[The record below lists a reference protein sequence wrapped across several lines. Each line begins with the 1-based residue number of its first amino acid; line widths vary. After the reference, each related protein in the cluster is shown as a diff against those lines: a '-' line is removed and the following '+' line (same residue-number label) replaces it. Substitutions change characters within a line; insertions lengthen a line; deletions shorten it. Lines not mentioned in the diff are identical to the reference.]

1 MPIKHS
7 VIAPLAMIKVSNR
20 RINYSRSEAS
30 SPFISCFN
38 KSFDKVC
45 VHPRGEGVTFVEVP
59 RPIEK
64 FAGAAPQPPIKSTSN
79 ISEGEPRSFQL
90 K

>member
-45 VHPRGEGVTFVEVP
+45 VYPRGEGVTFVEVP

-64 FAGAAPQPPIKSTSN
+64 FAGAAGIKSTSN